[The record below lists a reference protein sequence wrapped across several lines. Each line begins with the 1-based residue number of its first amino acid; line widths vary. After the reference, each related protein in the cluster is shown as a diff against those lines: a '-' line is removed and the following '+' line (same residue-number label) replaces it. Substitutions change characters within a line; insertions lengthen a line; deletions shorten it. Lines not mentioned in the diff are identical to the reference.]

1 MTTLVTAAA
10 LGTFTAV
17 IVAWY
22 LRRRAGC
29 WGEPCP
35 RCSHEVPVGAI
46 RCPSCHV
53 PLQIFE
59 VAGAKEAAPEV
70 ENKDEGKKVHAIVRA
85 DVCVGCG
92 ACVPVCPEDGAI
104 AMQGKL
110 AIVNK
115 EKCTAVGKCVQA
127 CPVGGII
134 LGTGANVHRVTVPD
148 VRKDFQSNVPG
159 VYIVGELGG
168 RGLIKNAIN
177 EGRVAMENV
186 ARDLKAEHAAGK
198 RAPEKALDVVIV
210 GSGPAGISAALTAK
224 KEGLRYL
231 VLEQGSLAD
240 SIRKYPRRKLLL
252 AEPIGI
258 PLYGELWVADASKE
272 TLLGVWD
279 TMIEQQGLE
288 IASGRRVD
296 DIVRDGT
303 HLLVKGKGFEV
314 PARRVVLAN
323 GRRGTPRRLGVPGE
337 DSDKVFYDVV
347 EMEQFAG
354 RRVLVVGGGDSAL
367 ESACGM
373 CVQAGTVVT
382 LSYRGE
388 NFDKAKERNVQKLE
402 EAEREGR
409 LKVLR
414 ASQVRSI
421 SKDSVVLEMGGETLT
436 IPNDDVVVRIGGE
449 PPTKFLEKV
458 GVRSV
463 TKELPLVEAKA
474 GVGG

>member
-1 MTTLVTAAA
+1 
-10 LGTFTAV
+10 
-17 IVAWY
+17 
-22 LRRRAGC
+22 
-29 WGEPCP
+29 
-35 RCSHEVPVGAI
+35 
-46 RCPSCHV
+46 
-53 PLQIFE
+53 
-59 VAGAKEAAPEV
+59 
-70 ENKDEGKKVHAIVRA
+70 
-85 DVCVGCG
+85 
-92 ACVPVCPEDGAI
+92 
-104 AMQGKL
+104 
-110 AIVNK
+110 
-115 EKCTAVGKCVQA
+115 
-127 CPVGGII
+127 
-134 LGTGANVHRVTVPD
+134 
-148 VRKDFQSNVPG
+148 PG

-177 EGRVAMENV
+177 EGRVAVENV
-186 ARDLKAEHAAGK
+186 ARDLKAEVAAGK
-198 RAPEKALDVVIV
+198 RAPGKALDVVIV

-373 CVQAGTVVT
+373 SVQEGSVVT